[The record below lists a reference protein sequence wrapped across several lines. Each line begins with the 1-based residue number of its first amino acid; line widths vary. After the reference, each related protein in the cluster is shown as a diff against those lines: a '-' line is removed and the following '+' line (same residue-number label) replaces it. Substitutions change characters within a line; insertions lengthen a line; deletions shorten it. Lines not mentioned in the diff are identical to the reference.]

1 MEDIKQKRPRFN
13 RNLKI
18 IKLMDVPPIK
28 SGTNRYRN
36 MLAIMESATVGEAM
50 EKLRAMNPAPGG
62 GIDIKIALKYK
73 AIKLDI
79 VNDN

>member
-1 MEDIKQKRPRFN
+1 MENIKQKRPRFN

-50 EKLRAMNPAPGG
+50 AKLRALSPAPGSG
-62 GIDIKIALKYK
+62 VDIRIACD
-73 AIKLDI
+73 AGVIKLDWQEE
-79 VNDN
+79 